1 MQEVQPRDFDRE
13 NKGYLNRHDFNC
25 YVIAS
30 LGFKPSR
37 VDMSNENM
45 ISLED
50 AHLFVRNA
58 SENSTQDERRLN
70 HIRDM
75 FNSIAMG
82 KGFISMHDIEVI
94 ARRLSPHLFS
104 NKIIRCLFDNQ
115 GHITFQK
122 FRHFLRIESSY
133 TQ

>member
-1 MQEVQPRDFDRE
+1 MNEVQPRDFDRE

-58 SENSTQDERRLN
+58 SQNSTQDELN

-104 NKIIRCLFDNQ
+104 N
-115 GHITFQK
+115 
-122 FRHFLRIESSY
+122 FLSTMIYSSY
-133 TQ
+133 FSSSVVQR